1 MHLDGSQEEEG
12 NFLDLLQK
20 EGGTQKEGGL
30 PALEETMMYIYI
42 YTHVYIYIYIYYNYV
57 YICMIYI
64 YQTIYNLV
72 SVW

>member
-42 YTHVYIYIYIYYNYV
+42 YIYTCIYIYIYI
-57 YICMIYI
+57 IIMYI
-64 YQTIYNLV
+64 YV
-72 SVW
+72 